1 MLLTRLS
8 YAAGKHQQVLGAGG
22 TARVFKGSYRGKPVA
37 VKMMF
42 CVELD
47 AELVNTFCEEAGM
60 LAQLQHRN
68 VVRLEGL
75 CVVPPALCL
84 VMELCEFGSL
94 YSFLREMGEE
104 LSWRQRLSLCADCAR
119 AVAFLHQQSPP
130 LLHMDIKRCERR
142 GIEGATDLKG
152 HGERCLT
159 HTAPVRQPE
168 LPGERGHACEDRGP
182 GGVAARGD
190 NSGPALHDT

>member
-1 MLLTRLS
+1 
-8 YAAGKHQQVLGAGG
+8 
-22 TARVFKGSYRGKPVA
+22 
-37 VKMMF
+37 MMF

-60 LAQLQHRN
+60 LAQLQHHN

-94 YSFLREMGEE
+94 YSFLREMAGE

-130 LLHMDIKRCERR
+130 LLHMDIKRCEQRRVGVCLCVCAKGSAAGVRR
-142 GIEGATDLKG
+142 GRAGGWGVSDATPAG
-152 HGERCLT
+152 
-159 HTAPVRQPE
+159 TAA
-168 LPGERGHACEDRGP
+168 GT
-182 GGVAARGD
+182 AA
-190 NSGPALHDT
+190 